1 MKLNLEFYIDIY
13 FLINFTMDV
22 VLLLFVRRICK
33 RTTKMQRILIAAAV
47 GALCACLVA
56 VYDALPIVLS
66 IMLEYF
72 ALSLGMILIA
82 FRYGSRAQLVRSYI
96 VFLLAAFF
104 MGGVMQSLFVNLGA
118 KDYLKTFYKEV
129 ISQNVT
135 IAFLVIISFILTPL
149 IYYGYHMLRE
159 STGLSSQLYDVTLYV
174 DEEEIITCK
183 GFMDTGNCLKD
194 PIRGWPVI
202 VVDKDLLS
210 EMFMHIQANRLESI
224 CVIPYVS
231 VGKEHGL
238 LYGIRIPKVIIKNTQ
253 EEVCTKNVV
262 AALSEHGFLNT
273 KEYRALLHCDLLGL

>member
-1 MKLNLEFYIDIY
+1 MNLEFYIDIY
-13 FLINFTMDV
+13 FLINFTMDM
-22 VLLLFVRRICK
+22 VLLLLVKRICK
-33 RTTKMQRILIAAAV
+33 QTTKAWRILVAASV

-56 VYDALPIVLS
+56 IYDSLPILLS
-66 IMLEYF
+66 ILIEYF
-72 ALSLGMILIA
+72 IVSVGMVLIA
-82 FRYGSRAQLVRSYI
+82 FRFGSRAQMVRTYI
-96 VFLLAAFF
+96 VFLLATFF
-104 MGGVMQSLFVNLGA
+104 LGGVMQSLFVNLGA
-118 KDYLKTFYKEV
+118 KDYLKTFYEEV
-129 ISQNVT
+129 ISQNIT
-135 IAFLVIISFILTPL
+135 IAFLVVISLILTPL
-149 IYYGYHMLRE
+149 IYYGYHMLR
-159 STGLSSQLYDVTLYV
+159 LSSDFTSQLYDVTLYV
-174 DEEEIITCK
+174 EEEEVITCK

-202 VVDKDLLS
+202 VVDKDLLN
-210 EMFMHIQANRLESI
+210 EKFIHIQADKLERV